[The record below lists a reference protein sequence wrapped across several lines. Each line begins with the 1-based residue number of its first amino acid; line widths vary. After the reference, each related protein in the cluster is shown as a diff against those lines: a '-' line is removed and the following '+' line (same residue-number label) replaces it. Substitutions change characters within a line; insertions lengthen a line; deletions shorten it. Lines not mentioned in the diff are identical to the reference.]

1 MFAQAGVKSPI
12 GKRSGAMNTPNLPP
26 SDPHPIAASIDEH
39 VKMAAWY
46 EFIFGALPEVAA
58 TKLVALGCAQL

>member
-1 MFAQAGVKSPI
+1 
-12 GKRSGAMNTPNLPP
+12 MNTPNLPP